1 MRILKYIKKLFRAR
15 WIYLKIPKEFPTK
28 KKRIEC
34 IKKTRQQIIFLSKIN
49 N

>member
-1 MRILKYIKKLFRAR
+1 MKIFKYIKWLFRAR

-34 IKKTRQQIIFLSKIN
+34 IKKTRQQIILLTKIN
-49 N
+49 I